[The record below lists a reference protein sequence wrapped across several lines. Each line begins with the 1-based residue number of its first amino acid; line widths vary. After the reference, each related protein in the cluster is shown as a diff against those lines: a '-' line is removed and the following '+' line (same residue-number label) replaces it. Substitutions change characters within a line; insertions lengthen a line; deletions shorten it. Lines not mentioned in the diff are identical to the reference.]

1 MKKLLFVI
9 NTLGLAG
16 AEKALVELLRA
27 IDPSRYELSLYVMLP
42 CGEVAADVPESV
54 RRLNDKLAACAI
66 TSPTGK
72 RVCRG
77 AILRAALRRGT
88 ALRLA
93 PYLLR
98 NLRAQRK
105 AGRVQWD
112 KLCWRVLADGAPR
125 FEETYDLAVAYLE
138 GASTYYVARHVRA
151 RRKVAFVHID
161 YQDAG
166 YTPLLDEG
174 CYDAF
179 DRVCVVS
186 GEVGER
192 FLGVYPQYAG
202 KVALFHNL
210 INTERIRRLADEGEG
225 FQDGFEGTRL
235 LSVGRL
241 HPQKAYDIAIPAM
254 RRLVDAGYLLRWY
267 VLGEGAERER
277 LQRLIDENG
286 LRDSFL
292 LLGAVANPYPYMKQ
306 ADLYMHVTRFEGKSI
321 AIEEAQALRK
331 PIIASDCTGNRE
343 QIADGVDGLLI
354 PLDVDSIVAAVER
367 LLDDPSLRAALAQAT
382 ELKHTG
388 QTEDVQ
394 GLLALAEG
402 ESPCVRIP

>member
-27 IDPSRYELSLYVMLP
+27 IDATRYDVSLYVMLP
-42 CGEVAADVPESV
+42 CGEVSAELPDTV
-54 RRLNDKLAACAI
+54 RVLNPRLSAC
-66 TSPTGK
+66 PVTGAEGR
-72 RVCRG
+72 RVCRDTL
-77 AILRAALRRGT
+77 LRAALRRGT
-88 ALRLA
+88 GLRLL

-98 NLRAQRK
+98 NHAAQRK
-105 AGRVQWD
+105 AKRVQWD
-112 KLCWRVLADGAPR
+112 KLLWRVLADGAPR
-125 FEETYDLAVAYLE
+125 LSTRYDLAVAYLE
-138 GASTYYVARHVRA
+138 GASTYYVARHVHA
-151 RRKVAFVHID
+151 ARKVAFVHID

-186 GEVGER
+186 DDVGKR
-192 FLGVYPQYAG
+192 FLGVYPQYAA
-202 KVALFHNL
+202 KVKLFHNL
-210 INTERIRRLADEGEG
+210 VNAERIRQKAAEDAG
-225 FQDGFEGTRL
+225 FTDGFAGTRL

-254 RRLVDAGYLLRWY
+254 RRLLDDGYDLRWY

-277 LQRLIDENG
+277 LEKLIDEND
-286 LRDSFL
+286 LRGRFV
-292 LLGAVANPYPYMKQ
+292 LLGAVNNPYPFMRE
-306 ADLYMHVTRFEGKSI
+306 ADIYMHVTRFEGKSI
-321 AIEEAQALRK
+321 AIEEAQALGK

-343 QIADGVDGLLI
+343 QITNETDGLLI
-354 PLDVDSIVAAVER
+354 PLDVESVVVAVER
-367 LLDDPSLRAALAQAT
+367 LLRDPALRERLAQAT
-382 ELKHTG
+382 ALRHTG

-394 GLLALAEG
+394 ALLALAEG
-402 ESPCVRIP
+402 ESPC